1 MMTEQSQRPT
11 AAPTGRGLSRR
22 TFLQGVGAVLAAGA
36 ATRWLDPLAPGAAA
50 QEAFGATLPLG
61 TPILVLVELPGGNDI
76 LNTIVPMAVPG
87 STGHY
92 RDARPTIAITRV
104 TTSRPYAS
112 PTLGDLLPPALDLDG
127 QWALHGALPW
137 LANRWHNR
145 GDVAIVQGTGEN
157 VMREQSHFVS
167 SAYRWAG
174 AFTGELMETGW
185 LGRYNDLANPGQS
198 LGAVSTFGAHQALV
212 SRSSPAVAIDNLA
225 TFDFSAANVPDPA
238 DVITGIGRLGKP
250 ASTAPGK
257 VATAAAALVVARK
270 AIVAAHDIP
279 PPPADPLAGTLA
291 RQLDIVAAL
300 IQAGVPCQTYLAL
313 DPGFDTHGGQ
323 PGQHLQKL
331 DLLNE
336 GLRRFFLNIDASPRA
351 ADVFVV
357 IQSEFGRQVG
367 EAAGQGTDHGLGS
380 DSIMIGGGVQGG
392 WYGEP
397 ADLAPAARY
406 ADSLVPTVD
415 FRSVYATILN
425 RLGGDPNLTEEALG
439 RNEGGVPFA
448 DLGVFAGAG
457 AVPSPGAQALGPD
470 GRTVPAPEPEVRPE
484 LAYRLGVQV

>member
-1 MMTEQSQRPT
+1 MTDHASSPPSDR
-11 AAPTGRGLSRR
+11 AGRGLSRR

-36 ATRWLDPLAPGAAA
+36 ATSWLDPFAPMAAA
-50 QEAFGATLPLG
+50 QEVFGSTLPVG

-76 LNTIVPMAVPG
+76 LNTVVPMAVPA
-87 STGHY
+87 STGFY
-92 RDARPTIAITRV
+92 RDARPTLAITEV
-104 TTSRPYAS
+104 TTSRPYPS
-112 PTLGDLLPPALDLDG
+112 PTFGDVLPPALDLDG

-137 LANRWHNR
+137 LANRWHDA

-174 AFTGELMETGW
+174 AFAGELMETGW

-198 LGAVSTFGAHQALV
+198 LGAVSTSGAHQALV
-212 SRSSPAVAIDNLA
+212 SRASPAVAIDDLA
-225 TFDFSAANVPDPA
+225 TFDFTAANLPDPA
-238 DVITGIGRLGKP
+238 AVVAGIGRLGKA
-250 ASTAPGK
+250 ASTPPGK
-257 VATAAAALVVARK
+257 VATAAAALDVARE
-270 AIVAAHDIP
+270 AILAAHDVP
-279 PPPADPLAGTLA
+279 PPLADPSAGTLA

-313 DPGFDTHGGQ
+313 DPGFDTHGSQ
-323 PGQHLQKL
+323 PGHHLQKL

-336 GLRRFFLNIDASPRA
+336 GLRRFFLTIDASPRA

-380 DSIMIGGGVQGG
+380 DTIVIGGGVQGG

-397 ADLAPAARY
+397 ADLTPAARY

-439 RNEGGVPFA
+439 RNEGGVAFA
-448 DLGVFAGAG
+448 DLGVFSGGGSASA
-457 AVPSPGAQALGPD
+457 PGTRALGPD
-470 GRTVPAPEPEVRPE
+470 GVTVPAPEPEVRPE